1 MGTMSS
7 KGDPDSNKKVSVFWG
22 LCMMGIA
29 VVMLLS
35 GGEDALSGLQSLTV
49 LIALPFSVIM
59 LGLLFS
65 FVQDLRT
72 DPHSIRDKYAKT
84 ALQYAVWHGLEDY
97 GDDARATAPA
107 RISTPPTTNTRA
119 GTSAPMKGATASDT
133 TTRLAP
139 GKTAT
144 SRTKSRKTSPAI
156 GVRIFRGSRSGNLR
170 RGPAQG
176 GIGRGRSR
184 RR

>member
-97 GDDARATAPA
+97 GDDFELVVQKAREGDGAGEDFD
-107 RISTPPTTNTRA
+107 STDDKYTRWYERSDERGNRVGYDYET
-119 GTSAPMKGATASDT
+119 GTWEDGYIKDE
-133 TTRLAP
+133 
-139 GKTAT
+139 
-144 SRTKSRKTSPAI
+144 
-156 GVRIFRGSRSGNLR
+156 VEED
-170 RGPAQG
+170 
-176 GIGRGRSR
+176 
-184 RR
+184 